1 MAINYGLLKESENEI
16 MIEFKEFY
24 SFVIGINTKLYE
36 YLQDDVESLRSISE
50 EQLEIINDLV
60 KKAEITQGD
69 LLANC
74 IWLIQK
80 NEPRASH
87 LRFIIAIIYSIKN
100 LLNVCESTLKLAKFF
115 SKIQINV
122 DLFKEFLN
130 AHKLTIELSKKIAD
144 SLSERDPNIIQQNL
158 KNDFENYHQEI
169 KTLIRKCAYIHDDNL
184 YKDNKDLINFIIN
197 LGRLERIIDRQE
209 NILHDFAYIK

>member
-74 IWLIQK
+74 I
-80 NEPRASH
+80 
-87 LRFIIAIIYSIKN
+87 
-100 LLNVCESTLKLAKFF
+100 
-115 SKIQINV
+115 
-122 DLFKEFLN
+122 
-130 AHKLTIELSKKIAD
+130 
-144 SLSERDPNIIQQNL
+144 
-158 KNDFENYHQEI
+158 
-169 KTLIRKCAYIHDDNL
+169 
-184 YKDNKDLINFIIN
+184 
-197 LGRLERIIDRQE
+197 
-209 NILHDFAYIK
+209 